1 MELSRE
7 YVFEQISNAAL
18 FGSLGFFIGTGF
30 SKALTDGKAPSFQE
44 LLEEVCGAL
53 NIDYDFNNPANLR
66 GKSYPRIAQ
75 ELVEKIRRKSKH
87 KISIGIAKL
96 ILKRSI
102 SKVCDLIPEKEISNK
117 FRKVFKGIPPQW
129 VITTNYDFIIEDVIP
144 GSVCLL
150 PNQILIA
157 RTEYVPIYHLHGH
170 CRSPYSIIV
179 TENDYTK
186 LLAPIEYRQLKLN
199 LLLAESTTIMLGYSF
214 GDINV
219 QSAIE
224 WSRSFRDEQG
234 LKNEPYQSLVVQ
246 GLYVRN
252 EPKEK
257 PYRGINGEIILET
270 NDLYSF
276 LKEIRKSI
284 KKRKKVHLEAIEIID
299 EWLDEK
305 RSSSLVADDTGA
317 REDFVKAISE
327 FQRCYDVHKL
337 ISFLNSVIDP
347 IWSKARSD
355 GGFEH
360 YDHYL
365 NVLLDIIV
373 GLPIDNIHPSLFS
386 YLAARLDDVSYYM
399 EADGKRR
406 YGTSWDATSTWQSR
420 KEEIPNEMKR
430 EFKKFAKKHG
440 GHKLL
445 RLLEN

>member
-1 MELSRE
+1 MRLTRE
-7 YVFEQISNAAL
+7 HVLEQISNAAL
-18 FGSLGFFIGTGF
+18 FGSLGFFIGSGF
-30 SKALTDGKAPSFQE
+30 SKALTDGNAPSFQE
-44 LLEEVCGAL
+44 LIQGVCSDRK
-53 NIDYDFNNPANLR
+53 ITFDFDNPNNLR

-75 ELVEKIRRKSKH
+75 ELVEKIRRNSKH
-87 KISIGIAKL
+87 EISTGIAKL

-117 FRKVFKGIPPQW
+117 FRKVFKGIPLQW

-170 CRSPYSIIV
+170 RRSPHSIIV

-252 EPKEK
+252 KPKEK
-257 PYRGINGEIILET
+257 PYRGTNGEIILET

-284 KKRKKVHLEAIEIID
+284 KKRKKVHFEAIEIID

-317 REDFVKAISE
+317 REDFVKDISE

-347 IWSKARSD
+347 IWSKARLD

-386 YLAARLDDVSYYM
+386 YLAARFDDVSSYI
-399 EADGKRR
+399 EHDGTRR
-406 YGTSWDATSTWQSR
+406 TGSSWDATSTWQSR
-420 KEEIPNEMKR
+420 KDEIPKEMNHELRKYAKR
-430 EFKKFAKKHG
+430 HG
-440 GHKLL
+440 GYNLL
-445 RLLEN
+445 RLL

>member
-44 LLEEVCGAL
+44 LLEEVCDAL
-53 NIDYDFNNPANLR
+53 NIGYDFNNPANLR

-75 ELVEKIRRKSKH
+75 ELLGKIRRES
-87 KISIGIAKL
+87 SSGIAKL
-96 ILKRSI
+96 LLKRSI
-102 SKVCDLIPEKEISNK
+102 CKACDLIPERDISKK
-117 FRKVFKGIPPQW
+117 FRKVLKDIPLQW
-129 VITTNYDFIIEDVIP
+129 VITTNYDFIIEDVIA

-157 RTEYVPIYHLHGH
+157 RTEYIPIYHLHGH
-170 CRSPYSIIV
+170 RRSPSSIIV
-179 TENDYTK
+179 TENDYIK
-186 LLAPIEYRQLKLN
+186 LLSLNEYRQIKLN
-199 LLLAESTTIMLGYSF
+199 LLLAESTTVMLGYNL

-219 QSAIE
+219 QSAVE
-224 WSRSFRDEQG
+224 WSQSFRDEKS

-246 GLYVRN
+246 GLYVRDDPN
-252 EPKEK
+252 KK
-257 PYRGINGEIILET
+257 PYKGTNGEIIVET
-270 NDLYSF
+270 DDLHLF

-284 KKRKKVHLEAIEIID
+284 IKRKKEHLKAIEIID
-299 EWLDEK
+299 EWLNEK
-305 RSSSLVADDTGA
+305 RSSSLVADDQGD
-317 REDFVKAISE
+317 REAFVKAISE
-327 FQRCYDVHKL
+327 SQRCYDVHKL
-337 ISFLNSVIDP
+337 ISFLNSVLEP
-347 IWSKARSD
+347 IWGKSRSY

-360 YDHYL
+360 YSHYL
-365 NVLLDIIV
+365 NILLDIII
-373 GLPIDNIHPSLFS
+373 GLSVDNIHPSLFS

-399 EADGKRR
+399 EADGKQRR
-406 YGTSWDATSTWQSR
+406 GTSWDATSTWQSR

-430 EFKKFAKKHG
+430 ELKKIAKKHG